1 MFRTLED
8 RLEAATADAARGL
21 ADAEAT
27 GEFNPS
33 TEVHG
38 LVDYLRMLKLDG

>member
-8 RLEAATADAARGL
+8 RLESAKKNASRAL
-21 ADAEAT
+21 ADAKTT